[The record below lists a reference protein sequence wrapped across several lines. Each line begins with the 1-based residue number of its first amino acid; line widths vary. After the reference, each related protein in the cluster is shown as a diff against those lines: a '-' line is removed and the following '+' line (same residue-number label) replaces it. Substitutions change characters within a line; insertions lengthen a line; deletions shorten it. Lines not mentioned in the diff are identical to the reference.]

1 MNTENLYI
9 NDEQFF
15 KYCEEN
21 RLLDDTQIEVL
32 KQAAVNVDHV
42 FLDYFVP
49 VRLVDDMI
57 KYCHEKIDFY
67 RSLGSI
73 SKMKC
78 YNDFI
83 SMLKSLSSEIDDE
96 DGLLNDLHIE
106 QKEQM

>member
-1 MNTENLYI
+1 MNTNNLYI

-49 VRLVDDMI
+49 VIEIDNMI
-57 KYCHEKIDFY
+57 KYCKDKIEFY
-67 RSLGSI
+67 RDLGSI
-73 SKMKC
+73 SKMEC
-78 YNDFI
+78 YHDFI
-83 SMLKSLSSEIDDE
+83 NMLKSLSIDE
-96 DGLLNDLHIE
+96 DDLIDVL
-106 QKEQM
+106 